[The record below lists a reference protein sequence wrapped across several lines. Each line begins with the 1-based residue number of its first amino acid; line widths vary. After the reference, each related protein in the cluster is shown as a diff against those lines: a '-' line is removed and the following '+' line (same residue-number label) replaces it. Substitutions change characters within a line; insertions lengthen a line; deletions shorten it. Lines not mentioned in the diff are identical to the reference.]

1 MKSLPA
7 KSGRAGRGA
16 LLFTSGSHDLFS
28 FSLIP
33 AFPQPPAIRSPKC
46 RGRAGDDAPFFS
58 EHEFKHSLVSLG
70 YMLEE
75 FCEGNHCDQYI
86 PSVGGSFAQCL
97 MVQRELSRVGNCP
110 LRYDKIAA
118 KAIPEVT
125 TSSRSKVKG
134 EPKRNQGF
142 PIRSK

>member
-1 MKSLPA
+1 MRPA
-7 KSGRAGRGA
+7 
-16 LLFTSGSHDLFS
+16 
-28 FSLIP
+28 
-33 AFPQPPAIRSPKC
+33 
-46 RGRAGDDAPFFS
+46 APFLC

-86 PSVGGSFAQCL
+86 HSMGGSFAQCL

-118 KAIPEVT
+118 KAIPEERT
-125 TSSRSKVKG
+125 HSHREIKGETGRTKGFPLRSK
-134 EPKRNQGF
+134 
-142 PIRSK
+142 